1 MPESIQGVR
10 TQFVSLDTDFG
21 YDALG
26 GVGRLG
32 AHRMEVLET
41 GVRRTDRIPG
51 AAEDG
56 GAMVRQAAGP
66 DYAVQLARSRADFVE
81 GWKISA
87 RRRAEF
93 WDTCAAM
100 PGWILPIPNAG

>member
-41 GVRRTDRIPG
+41 ECGGRTAFRGRRRRWGDGSPSCWTGLRRPAG
-51 AAEDG
+51 A
-56 GAMVRQAAGP
+56 
-66 DYAVQLARSRADFVE
+66 LRADFVE